1 MSEWKKQAIQL
12 SNAAEAEPVPI
23 VSDGVVAVR
32 GMAEGR
38 MIPLLIIDTSRRP
51 DIEDMIRAHKH
62 LGSGDVMSGWS
73 IPSYF
78 DESRI
83 WLILTITKPSRCV
96 VILEFD
102 VAGQGGVVDQI
113 IQMQGVYIQ
122 PGREGDRL
130 ASTWEHERL
139 TVEVPSRDFRKEW
152 DRIFRKALKK
162 KFRMEGLGRIRAKQ
176 AVEDFLK
183 EWRGLLSN
191 RLRSS

>member
-1 MSEWKKQAIQL
+1 MSEWKKRAIQL

-32 GMAEGR
+32 GLAEGR

-51 DIEDMIRAHKH
+51 DIEDMIHAHKH
-62 LGSGDVMSGWS
+62 LGRGDVMSGWS

-83 WLILTITKPSRCV
+83 SLILTITKPSRCV

-113 IQMQGVYIQ
+113 IQTQGVYIQ

-130 ASTWEHERL
+130 ASTLEHERL

-162 KFRMEGLGRIRAKQ
+162 KFRTDGLGRSRAKQ

-183 EWRGLLSN
+183 EWRGLLST